1 MPISSQEATW
11 KSHDIEASVLCQE
24 LWQETDATSSARGGC
39 RNTNGVDDRDANAFA
54 TVRVQVV
61 CRRATNNAGSNHN
74 HVHSCSRACLGTL
87 LKPMPTVAVS
97 EATCQYRI

>member
-39 RNTNGVDDRDANAFA
+39 RNANGVDDRDANAVA

-61 CRRATNNAGSNHN
+61 CRRATNNAASNDN
-74 HVHSCSRACLGTL
+74 HVHGDSRAW
-87 LKPMPTVAVS
+87 VAVAL
-97 EATCQYRI
+97 EL